1 MTMVSETHTRPDT
14 ATTAA
19 IPWPP
24 DDTEESVLGIDLHQ
38 TTITNLRWGINE
50 LARVHQPAG
59 QPLPWQAST
68 QLLITGC
75 RRPDNSYVRV
85 LPDVF
90 VYPHAVDPYRG
101 SWSIA
106 VDGPPVLIIEVL
118 SATTQAN
125 DLDLVR
131 GKGYSY
137 AQAGVREYLILD
149 PTGEYLP
156 EQGQGWRL
164 VGGVYQP
171 WERDGEGH
179 WQSESIAAAFGVA
192 GIKVSVY
199 NHQGRPMLREGEV
212 EAELSEKNRALAERD
227 AKLAERDAR
236 LAERDAE
243 LARERALRE
252 HDQAELARLRRLAG
266 EDPS

>member
-1 MTMVSETHTRPDT
+1 MTMVSETHAQSDT
-14 ATTAA
+14 TTTAA
-19 IPWPP
+19 VPWPP

-38 TTITNLRWGINE
+38 TTIHNLRLGINE
-50 LARVHQPAG
+50 LARVHQNPG

-75 RRPDNSYVRV
+75 KRPDNSYVRV

-101 SWSIA
+101 SWSID

-118 SATTQAN
+118 SATTQEN

-137 AQAGVREYLILD
+137 ARAGVREYLILD

-156 EQGQGWRL
+156 EQGQGSRL
-164 VGGVYQP
+164 VEGVYQP
-171 WERDGEGH
+171 WARDSEGR
-179 WQSESIAAAFGVA
+179 WQSETIAAAFGVA

-199 NHQGRPMLREGEV
+199 SRQGRAMLREGEV
-212 EAELSEKNRALAERD
+212 EAELAERD
-227 AKLAERDAR
+227 AKLAEKD
-236 LAERDAE
+236 EE

-252 HDQAELARLRRLAG
+252 RDQAELARLRRLLG

>member
-1 MTMVSETHTRPDT
+1 MVSDTHARPDT
-14 ATTAA
+14 ATTAPP
-19 IPWPP
+19 PWPP
-24 DDTEESVLGIDLHQ
+24 DDTEESVLGINLHQ

-50 LARVHQPAG
+50 LARVHQHPG

-75 RRPDNSYVRV
+75 RRPDHSYVRV

-106 VDGPPVLIIEVL
+106 VDGPPVLMIEVL

-137 AQAGVREYLILD
+137 ARAGVREYLILD

-156 EQGQGWRL
+156 EQGQGWQL
-164 VGGVYQP
+164 VEGVYQP

-179 WQSESIAAAFGVA
+179 WQSEGIAVAFGVA
-192 GIKVSVY
+192 GINVSVY
-199 NHQGRPMLREGEV
+199 SREGRRMLREGEV
-212 EAELSEKNRALAERD
+212 EAEL
-227 AKLAERDAR
+227 
-236 LAERDAE
+236 
-243 LARERALRE
+243 ARERALRE
-252 HDQAELARLRRLAG
+252 RDQAELARLRRLAG

>member
-1 MTMVSETHTRPDT
+1 MVSETRARPDALT
-14 ATTAA
+14 APAS
-19 IPWPP
+19 WPP

-50 LARVHQPAG
+50 LARVHQHPG
-59 QPLPWQAST
+59 QPIPWQAST

-125 DLDLVR
+125 DLDLAR

-137 AQAGVREYLILD
+137 ARAGVREYLTLD
-149 PTGEYLP
+149 PTGVYLP

-164 VGGVYQP
+164 VEGVYQP

-179 WQSESIAAAFGVA
+179 WQSETIAAAFGVA

-199 NHQGRPMLREGEV
+199 SREGRAMLREGEV
-212 EAELSEKNRALAERD
+212 EAELVERD
-227 AKLAERDAR
+227 AKLAERDAK
-236 LAERDAE
+236 LAEMAV
-243 LARERALRE
+243 
-252 HDQAELARLRRLAG
+252 ELARLRQLLG
-266 EDPS
+266 EEPS

>member
-1 MTMVSETHTRPDT
+1 MTMISEIHTRPD

-19 IPWPP
+19 VPWPP

-38 TTITNLRWGINE
+38 TTIHNLRLGINE
-50 LARVHQPAG
+50 LATVHQSAD

-75 RRPDNSYVRV
+75 RRPDGSYVRV

-106 VDGPPVLIIEVL
+106 VDGPPVLMIEVL

-137 AQAGVREYLILD
+137 ARAGVREYLTLD
-149 PTGEYLP
+149 PTGVYLP

-164 VGGVYQP
+164 VEGVYQP
-171 WERDGEGH
+171 WARDGEGR
-179 WQSESIAAAFGVA
+179 WQSESIAAAFGVS

-199 NHQGRPMLREGEV
+199 NHRGRAMLREGEV
-212 EAELSEKNRALAERD
+212 EAELAERD
-227 AKLAERDAR
+227 ANLAERDAR